1 MNEQREGGSAQLCD
15 KGQACASGLIKTHSK
30 SQRML
35 KFYGGERKCCI
46 FAAEYSVF
54 FTVFLL

>member
-1 MNEQREGGSAQLCD
+1 MH

>member
-1 MNEQREGGSAQLCD
+1 MNWH
-15 KGQACASGLIKTHSK
+15 KGQACASGGGLIKTHSK

-35 KFYGGERKCCI
+35 KFYGGKKKCCI
-46 FAAEYSVF
+46 FVPEYSVF